1 MKLTA
6 AIALHLV
13 VLVALWWRPNSSA
26 SLTVKGLGVGTIA
39 ILGALVPLLLGLVS
53 WNDPILSQ
61 WMFRDT
67 VLVLVIVILLVHLL
81 QTMGLFDWLA
91 VKILSQ
97 VRQLRVLFFTSIFA
111 VSLAALFLTENGAII
126 LLTPLLVSLS
136 RIGQWPSTTTLAFA
150 ISWLIMAAIASAIA
164 PFSHP
169 VSRYTIQTFSI
180 DTGEYILVTFPIVLV
195 AAIAATFALWWSFYQ
210 QIPPRRI
217 SPLSPRE
224 IPSQPTSPFSFSSL
238 RKTPWQV
245 LLFAWG
251 MYLAGIGLGNA
262 GLEVGLQKAI
272 AGLSNWG
279 VAIVSWGTGF
289 LTAIL
294 SSLSNHLPAIVVQ
307 TNAIREVEA
316 IASTSENMTVL
327 QATAVYAAIL
337 GCTIGAKLVPIGSL
351 STLFWLHYLSQ
362 SGIRITW
369 GQYTRLGLPI
379 VLPTLFVA
387 LLILLLWVPWLFE
400 VQMPTVN

>member
-13 VLVALWWRPNSSA
+13 VLVALWWRP
-26 SLTVKGLGVGTIA
+26 KRFGVGTIA
-39 ILGALVPLLLGLVS
+39 IIGALVPLLLGLVS

-91 VKILSQ
+91 VKILSR
-97 VRQLRVLFFTSIFA
+97 VRQLRVLFFTSIVA
-111 VSLAALFLTENGAII
+111 VSLAALLFTDNGAIV
-126 LLTPLLVSLS
+126 LLTPLLAALS
-136 RIGQWPSTTTLAFA
+136 RIGKWPSTTTLAFA

-169 VSRYTIQTFSI
+169 VSRYTLQTFRI
-180 DTGEYILVTFPIVLV
+180 DTGEYILVMFPIVMV
-195 AAIAATFALWWSFYQ
+195 AAIVATFVLWWSFYQ

-217 SPLSPRE
+217 FPLSPRE

-262 GLEVGLQKAI
+262 GLEIGLQKAI
-272 AGLSNWG
+272 AGLNNWG

-289 LTAIL
+289 LAAIV

-307 TNAIREVEA
+307 TNAIRDMEA
-316 IASTSENMTVL
+316 IAPTSAGMTAL
-327 QATAVYAAIL
+327 QATAIYATIL

-362 SGIRITW
+362 AGIRITW
-369 GQYTRLGLPI
+369 AQHTRLCLPI

-387 LLILLLWVPWLFE
+387 LLILLLWVPWLFDI
-400 VQMPTVN
+400 QMPTV